1 MMDYEIFEKEKTRKW
16 HQMSAEERRKELEM
30 LSKSGYSK
38 LLSLI
43 MLQQKL
49 NKYI

>member
-1 MMDYEIFEKEKTRKW
+1 MDYEILEKVKTRKW
-16 HQMSAEERRKELEM
+16 QQMNAEERRQELEM

-43 MLQQKL
+43 IMQQKL
-49 NKYI
+49 NKFI